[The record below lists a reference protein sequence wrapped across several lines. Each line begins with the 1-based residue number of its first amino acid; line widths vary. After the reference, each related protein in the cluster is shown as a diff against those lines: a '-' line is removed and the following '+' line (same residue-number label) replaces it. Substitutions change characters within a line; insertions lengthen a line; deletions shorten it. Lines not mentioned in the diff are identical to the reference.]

1 MTRTRKN
8 KKQREQRLLFGH
20 LKPRQRNDV
29 SPREAT
35 AAPSLPLYVALDVR
49 IIINSHAINP
59 LELLLRGSLTLFLG
73 CF

>member
-1 MTRTRKN
+1 MMS
-8 KKQREQRLLFGH
+8 H
-20 LKPRQRNDV
+20 
-29 SPREAT
+29 SREAT

-49 IIINSHAINP
+49 IIINSHVINP